1 MIDKILITKKLENFF
16 IKTNPESLLKIF
28 VISFLFDKTNYIEH
42 IVGYKSALNMLDKY
56 IYNLENNIKD
66 FKKLDKYHSIYAK
79 YDFKA
84 KSLKYYMTNDYKKIK
99 STSLNFERKKAF
111 IIKEFKI
118 MMYKEFEIIT
128 NIYTLNGKII
138 SNSFYIEDRNGRYP
152 DYDGDFSNVI
162 DIFSEAEVCNILE
175 INDRIKTYID
185 ENKNY
190 FVYSTHISQRNSEV
204 INYVLL
210 WRKFLKNKLYYFTV
224 NNPKKYSEK
233 FINDFNKEYE
243 YILASRKYNFILK
256 NKDVF
261 SLIENYLLHIRNRID
276 IENNIQYHQDLSV
289 LFKMMNHKKHLSK
302 LSEYLLHNSDSSNK
316 LNYEEI

>member
-79 YDFKA
+79 YDLKA

-210 WRKFLKNKLYYFTV
+210 WRKFLNNKLYYFKV

>member
-16 IKTNPESLLKIF
+16 IKTNPESFFKVFI
-28 VISFLFDKTNYIEH
+28 ISFLFDKTNYIES
-42 IVGYKSALNMLDKY
+42 IVGYENALNMLDKY
-56 IYNLENNIKD
+56 IYNLENNIKV
-66 FKKLDKYHSIYAK
+66 FKRLDKYHSIYAK
-79 YDFKA
+79 YDFKE
-84 KSLKYYMTNDYKKIK
+84 KCLKYYMTNDYKKFK
-99 STSLNFERKKAF
+99 NTSLNSEQKKKF

-118 MMYKEFEIIT
+118 MMYKELEKIT
-128 NIYTLNGKII
+128 NIYVSNRKII

-152 DYDGDFSNVI
+152 DYDGDFSDII
-162 DIFSEAEVCNILE
+162 DIFADVEVCNILK
-175 INDRIKTYID
+175 IKDRIKTYID

-204 INYVLL
+204 INYVFL
-210 WRKFLKNKLYYFTV
+210 WRKFFNNKLYYFAA

-233 FINDFNKEYE
+233 FINDFNIEYE
-243 YILASRKYNFILK
+243 YILVNGKYNFLLK

-261 SLIENYLLHIRNRID
+261 SLIENYLLHIRNRIE

-289 LFKMMNHKKHLSK
+289 IFEMMNHKKNLNK

>member
-16 IKTNPESLLKIF
+16 IKTNSESFLKVF
-28 VISFLFDKTNYIEH
+28 VISFLFDKINYIEP
-42 IVGYKSALNMLDKY
+42 IVGYENALNMLDKN
-56 IYNLENNIKD
+56 IYNLENNIKA

-79 YDFKA
+79 YDFKT
-84 KSLKYYMTNDYKKIK
+84 KSLKYHMTNDYKKIK
-99 STSLNFERKKAF
+99 NISLNLEQKKAF

-118 MMYKEFEIIT
+118 MMYKEFETIS
-128 NIYTLNGKII
+128 NIYTLNGNII
-138 SNSFYIEDRNGRYP
+138 SNSFYMEDKHGRYP
-152 DYDGDFSNVI
+152 EYDGDFSNII
-162 DIFSEAEVCNILE
+162 DIFSDVDVCNILK
-175 INDRIKTYID
+175 INDRIKIYID

-210 WRKFLKNKLYYFTV
+210 WRKFLNNKLYYFAV

-233 FINDFNKEYE
+233 FINEFNKEYE
-243 YILASRKYNFILK
+243 YILLSKKYNFILK

-289 LFKMMNHKKHLSK
+289 IFKMMNHKKHLHK
-302 LSEYLLHNSDSSNK
+302 LSEYLLHSSDSSNK